1 MNLTSEPHP
10 LLSPGIKCRN
20 PLQLLVPYL
29 VPHLDMQATTS
40 KAETTLRN
48 SLLASAALLTH
59 SLPGGVALGSVC
71 FTQRLSMNF
80 CRAGWR
86 QTKRASR
93 AFQGTPPSS
102 SSRPSLSPSR
112 FALLRLACRVRSG
125 LASMGL
131 CRLPTRRRPQW
142 DAPSSC
148 CLADLKPLLP

>member
-1 MNLTSEPHP
+1 MQEPVAVASS
-10 LLSPGIKCRN
+10 LLSPTPGHASNHQQGGNHPQEFRPCIC
-20 PLQLLVPYL
+20 
-29 VPHLDMQATTS
+29 S
-40 KAETTLRN
+40 SSN
-48 SLLASAALLTH
+48 SQS
-59 SLPGGVALGSVC
+59 PGWGGFGFGVLY
-71 FTQRLSMNF
+71 TQRLSMNF

-102 SSRPSLSPSR
+102 SPRPSLSPSR

-148 CLADLKPLLP
+148 CLADHKPLLP